1 MKSKLLTFLICFMLL
16 VSTTAYSLT
25 IREVQEGD
33 YVDQVVT
40 LQGVVTAIFEG
51 STRYTV
57 LPDSVRISRGIISYI
72 NEVNYDLGD
81 EISVTGSIDEYYDLT
96 EMKDVTSSSLV
107 TSGNSVEPLVI
118 KAGDF
123 ATSNPIEA
131 EKYESVL
138 IRLNDLVVTNADLGY
153 GEWEISDTS
162 GSCRVDDMGD
172 YSYTPIANDTLAA
185 VIGIGW
191 YGYSEYKIQ
200 PRNDADIILPGPPTI
215 ANLEW
220 NPLLP
225 TSNDT
230 VFISASISDD
240 GTVESVSLY
249 YTTTGVAPFTEVIMK
264 DDGTSGDA
272 TVGDNIYT
280 TFIPPL
286 ADQSKV
292 NYYIQAIDDL
302 DSTSTSPDNAPSNT
316 YIYGVSDTPSK
327 VVLNEIL
334 ADPPAD
340 TDVNNDGNA
349 NTTEDEFV
357 ELFNYGDI
365 DVSLTNWTIKV
376 NGELRHTFEAGED
389 IAKETYATVFGG
401 GTPSG
406 FESLEGNVYT
416 ASTGALYLINA
427 GAIVL
432 LSNAEG
438 IPMDVLKYPEG
449 DLAGGDNVSMIRDPD
464 GTGNWRNYDT
474 DIDADIFTPQEINV
488 PNWPV
493 IISTYVMTP
502 TTMKIRFSKQL
513 DQTIAEDINNYK
525 IYAGTDTLTILQASV
540 DIARVTLTLADSM
553 SNIEYK
559 VSISNLEDT
568 ENHIMPETETDTFKG
583 WRKLYS
589 IADLR
594 LDADED
600 GTPDMDGDT
609 NITVRGVVTIG
620 GNLLSTSQCK
630 AYIQDTT
637 GLGIM
642 CFDYDYWTQLNTQGN
657 YVEVTGELD
666 YYISSGCEIG
676 TYELKITE
684 LTLLDTVSNIL
695 DSELVKIEEKRWV
708 QIANST
714 YEGTYMLLNGIITE
728 CETGVGGGANVIIDD
743 LYTIRI
749 WESTGID
756 MSDERFEVG
765 NEINVAGVGGFYR
778 DSFQLLVGYIDDI
791 ELIPLTYGEA
801 ATLTVPAKPFAPDL
815 GEKFDITYNA
825 PMGSEVLL
833 RIFDI
838 EGREVTTLHQGTS
851 LAGRTIEWDGTDNLH
866 RRLPIGVY
874 IIHIQARDTKNGNI
888 STDKAPIII
897 GTPLK

>member
-57 LPDSVRISRGIISYI
+57 IQDSVGIYSGMIIYS

-340 TDVNNDGNA
+340 TDVNND
-349 NTTEDEFV
+349 
-357 ELFNYGDI
+357 
-365 DVSLTNWTIKV
+365 
-376 NGELRHTFEAGED
+376 RR
-389 IAKETYATVFGG
+389 
-401 GTPSG
+401 
-406 FESLEGNVYT
+406 
-416 ASTGALYLINA
+416 
-427 GAIVL
+427 
-432 LSNAEG
+432 
-438 IPMDVLKYPEG
+438 
-449 DLAGGDNVSMIRDPD
+449 DN
-464 GTGNWRNYDT
+464 
-474 DIDADIFTPQEINV
+474 
-488 PNWPV
+488 
-493 IISTYVMTP
+493 
-502 TTMKIRFSKQL
+502 
-513 DQTIAEDINNYK
+513 
-525 IYAGTDTLTILQASV
+525 
-540 DIARVTLTLADSM
+540 
-553 SNIEYK
+553 
-559 VSISNLEDT
+559 
-568 ENHIMPETETDTFKG
+568 
-583 WRKLYS
+583 
-589 IADLR
+589 
-594 LDADED
+594 
-600 GTPDMDGDT
+600 
-609 NITVRGVVTIG
+609 
-620 GNLLSTSQCK
+620 
-630 AYIQDTT
+630 
-637 GLGIM
+637 
-642 CFDYDYWTQLNTQGN
+642 
-657 YVEVTGELD
+657 
-666 YYISSGCEIG
+666 
-676 TYELKITE
+676 
-684 LTLLDTVSNIL
+684 
-695 DSELVKIEEKRWV
+695 
-708 QIANST
+708 
-714 YEGTYMLLNGIITE
+714 
-728 CETGVGGGANVIIDD
+728 
-743 LYTIRI
+743 
-749 WESTGID
+749 
-756 MSDERFEVG
+756 
-765 NEINVAGVGGFYR
+765 
-778 DSFQLLVGYIDDI
+778 
-791 ELIPLTYGEA
+791 
-801 ATLTVPAKPFAPDL
+801 
-815 GEKFDITYNA
+815 
-825 PMGSEVLL
+825 
-833 RIFDI
+833 
-838 EGREVTTLHQGTS
+838 
-851 LAGRTIEWDGTDNLH
+851 
-866 RRLPIGVY
+866 
-874 IIHIQARDTKNGNI
+874 
-888 STDKAPIII
+888 
-897 GTPLK
+897 